1 MRIFLIDLLKIFG
14 GLLMIIKRVKLK
26 NIRSYKECEV
36 NFSEGST
43 LLWGDVGSGKTSIL
57 LAIEFGLFGLQPG
70 QRGSSLLRNGES
82 DGRVELEF
90 KVDDKNVLIERS
102 LKKGSKTITQDY
114 CAITVN
120 GEKKEFSVTELKN
133 SVLELLNYPKEFS
146 KKLNLLYK
154 FTVYTPQEEMKQIIL
169 QDSETRINTLRHVFG
184 IDKYKRILE
193 NSSLIASKLREEK
206 RLNEGIV
213 VNFESEKEGL
223 IVKEKELAEKK
234 YNLILLESEFEE
246 RKIKKKLALE
256 DKEKISVEIEEK
268 NKLLQE
274 IEKTKIMINNK
285 QDSILTNQRFLP
297 ELENQIIEL
306 SSLKFDESKIE
317 ELENK
322 IKINKDEREKI
333 NLKRIEITSKIGS
346 LNLKNDDLKKLEIK
360 LSNLEVCPT
369 CLQNVDAI
377 YRANVMNKAHN
388 DSSTNNQEIEKFEL
402 ELKELLKKIPLIDME
417 IYGKEKEI
425 DNFKVL
431 KIKLQSLDEKQ
442 KRLDEVKN
450 ANILLEKDVE
460 LLKNHNSSLNRS
472 FEEASKF
479 DLIFRE
485 KEKLLEEATRLER
498 IAEIKFAE
506 LKKEIEVFDRNI
518 LEIKT
523 KLLKMENV
531 KNRLNYISEIENW
544 ISKKFVSLIS
554 YVEKNVMI
562 KLKSEFSKVF
572 AEWFNMLVSESFNVY
587 LKDDFTP
594 VIEQQDYEI
603 DYAYLSGGERTA
615 IALAYRLA
623 LNQVINSLLSKI
635 KTRELVILDEPTDGF
650 SDKQVDKIREV
661 LEQLDT
667 KQLIVVSHEQ
677 KIEGFVENVIKFQK
691 DGGVSG
697 VVE

>member
-677 KIEGFVENVIKFQK
+677 KIEGFVENVIKFGK
-691 DGGVSG
+691 EGGVSG
-697 VVE
+697 VVV